1 MTEVFEV
8 DPEDPLASRPALEAA
23 ARAVGQGS
31 LVVLPTE
38 TVYGIACR
46 PDAPSATARLF
57 AAKRRPRGLSLP
69 VLAATADAAW
79 ELGVPDD
86 RAIRLAAALWPGPL
100 TMVVPR
106 SERSEGWALGERGA
120 SIALR
125 VPDLGL
131 TSSVL
136 EGAGPLAATSAN
148 LSGRPPLSDRTAL
161 VDTFGDAVA
170 VYLVLPAGLAP
181 HAGSPSTVVDLT
193 AESLRVLR
201 TGPISQERIEAVAV
215 GADPATD
222 LHPGAR

>member
-23 ARAVGQGS
+23 AQALGHGS

-46 PDAPSATARLF
+46 PDDASATARLF

-86 RAIRLAAALWPGPL
+86 RGRRLAAALWPGPL

-106 SERSEGWALGERGA
+106 SDRSKGWALGERGE

-131 TSSVL
+131 TSMVL
-136 EGAGPLAATSAN
+136 DVAGPLAATSAN

-170 VYLVLPAGLAP
+170 VYLVLPAGLVPAS
-181 HAGSPSTVVDLT
+181 GSPSTVVDLT
-193 AESLRVLR
+193 AERMRILRP
-201 TGPISQERIEAVAV
+201 GPIPPERIEAVA
-215 GADPATD
+215 GR
-222 LHPGAR
+222 H